1 MMRPLGRRTLIAGA
15 ALLGLPA
22 RAQPGPGGVV
32 GGQPMPAVPGGG
44 LVGPGGL
51 PGPTL
56 ELDFQNGLGLDP
68 RISFTRASSGTY
80 FDVTGTMQTAA
91 SNVPRIGYDPVSH
104 LIQGLLIEEQRTNAL
119 SNPRAEGITPGV
131 LGSGGA
137 LPTTWARVNVVSGV
151 TLTIAPITNQGMSG
165 LRATYSGTTSGGGQ
179 ETFEFQSRTAVA
191 ATQSQTWTGS
201 FYWVVS
207 SGALPAGVTVV
218 SRILS
223 LTSTTAI
230 VDNAQSSVFPS
241 TGVLQRSAQT
251 LTLAANA
258 TITNVINGIYLGNW
272 PASTVVNFSIDIF
285 APQLELGAFA
295 TSVMLPTVGS
305 PAASTR
311 AADTAM
317 MPLGSWFNPVQWSWA
332 VEAQP
337 MMQATLTGVNPR
349 VIGESTTN
357 AGPVYIASSLK
368 GGTFDGSSIIN
379 TGNTFVM
386 GAVIKLGS
394 TFANLIGTTSLNGGT
409 PVSGAQVAKAL
420 TAAGYRFGN
429 DGSNDIMT
437 GYLRR
442 VRYWP
447 RALSAGELQIVTT

>member
-104 LIQGLLIEEQRTNAL
+104 LIQGLLIEEARTNLLLNSA
-119 SNPRAEGITPGV
+119 
-131 LGSGGA
+131 
-137 LPTTWARVNVVSGV
+137 
-151 TLTIAPITNQGMSG
+151 TL
-165 LRATYSGTTSGGGQ
+165 
-179 ETFEFQSRTAVA
+179 
-191 ATQSQTWTGS
+191 ATQSVTGLTATAYTLSFYGTGS
-201 FYWVVS
+201 VAMSGVFTGTLAGTGAFPTRVTQTFTPAA
-207 SGALPAGVTVV
+207 GALTVTV
-218 SRILS
+218 
-223 LTSTTAI
+223 TG
-230 VDNAQSSVFPS
+230 SV
-241 TGVLQRSAQT
+241 LDA
-251 LTLAANA
+251 
-258 TITNVINGIYLGNW
+258 
-272 PASTVVNFSIDIF
+272 
-285 APQLELGAFA
+285 QLEAGAFA
-295 TSVMLPTVGS
+295 TSYVATTG
-305 PAASTR
+305 AASTR